1 MTTTSPRGEPVLR
14 PALSRPALS
23 VRARTLFLVLVVL
36 LAALPAAG
44 LAVATGGG
52 AGGHRSEV
60 TVTGNGTGIGDVPVP
75 GRPAD
80 RSLPGPGGDGGTLL
94 SCRAAEPPHG
104 GPSR

>member
-14 PALSRPALS
+14 PALS
-23 VRARTLFLVLVVL
+23 VRARTLFLVLVAL

-60 TVTGNGTGIGDVPVP
+60 TVTGTGGVPVP

-80 RSLPGPGGDGGTLL
+80 RALPGPGGDGGTTL